1 MYKKLVCLMFVV
13 LVAASMFGCNLFD
26 FGKKETREAAEKE
39 EKISE
44 QIKELENNSEKLSI
58 GNFYEIYALMDSG
71 IDVRLVAKKNID
83 YSDEKYFEFEFT
95 VTNRTK
101 FPIAAIE
108 GVAMFKDL
116 QGNVIDA
123 RACIF
128 CGEEIP
134 AYDSITVKKV
144 IKNNESKLFDGW
156 DDIKL
161 HDTEFEMMELAYEAT
176 CIIFSNGT
184 MVSYG

>member
-116 QGNVIDA
+116 QGNVIDTMV
-123 RACIF
+123 CGF
-128 CGEEIP
+128 CGDEIP

-144 IKNNESKLFDGW
+144 IENKELEIMDGW
-156 DDIKL
+156 SDKKL
-161 HDTEFEMMELAYEAT
+161 HDTEFEMLTVSYEAV